1 MRDMYVVRP
10 PPNPTAGATVDPA
23 VIGDDGEDQLRTYQA
38 WKGSNIFLLQGRLI
52 FGPDVRSLLLTI
64 FLIVVPASVFFVFVA
79 RKLMDCFSHH
89 LGISILVIGIFLT
102 LLDLT
107 LLLLTSARDPGI
119 IPRNAHPP
127 EPGYDRQS
135 PLTPGQTPPFR
146 LPRTKDVI
154 INGMTVKTK
163 YCDTCMLYRPPRCSH
178 CSICNNCV
186 ERFDHHCPWVGQCIG
201 LRNYR
206 FFFMFVFTETIL
218 CLYVQAF
225 CWVYIKRIMNS
236 EETSFW
242 KAMSKTP
249 ASIALVVYTF
259 ISFWFVG
266 GLTVFHSYLISKNQS
281 TYENFRYRY
290 DGLANPYDKGLI
302 ENFKEVFFSSIPPS
316 KNNFRAKIPKELTI
330 PPRMVGSSFVSSG
343 VEKPAGDVEMGR
355 KPVWDE
361 AAGDANAYD
370 GTIRNDGS
378 LHEDRGLTDVSPDL
392 SRILPPQGMEG
403 RSVMHSRRPSLGR
416 KTGSWDI
423 SPDLASAAG
432 MGESER
438 PASGIGDILTY

>member
-10 PPNPTAGATVDPA
+10 PPDPTAGATVDPA
-23 VIGDDGEDQLRTYQA
+23 VIGDDQLRTYQA

-64 FLIVVPASVFFVFVA
+64 FLIVVPAAVFFVFVA

-89 LGISILVIGIFLT
+89 LGISILVIGIVLT

-127 EPGYDRQS
+127 EPEGYDRQS
-135 PLTPGQTPPFR
+135 ALTPGQTPPSR

-242 KAMSKTP
+242 KAMSKAP

-290 DGLANPYDKGLI
+290 DGLPNPYDKGLI

-343 VEKPAGDVEMGR
+343 VEKSAGDVEMGR

-370 GTIRNDGS
+370 VTIRNGGS

>member
-10 PPNPTAGATVDPA
+10 PPDPTAGATVDPA
-23 VIGDDGEDQLRTYQA
+23 VIVDNWEDQLRTYQA

-52 FGPDVRSLLLTI
+52 FGPDARSLLLTI
-64 FLIVVPASVFFVFVA
+64 FLIVVPAAVFCVFVA

-89 LGISILVIGIFLT
+89 LGISILVIGIALT
-102 LLDLT
+102 LLGCGISLCHVFYSGFLTGLLSSQHMIENLSPKQQIEKKVYTTNPDEFEVATLFAQMLLFDHQSDLT

-127 EPGYDRQS
+127 EPEGYDQQS

-146 LPRTKDVI
+146 LPRSKDVI

-201 LRNYR
+201 L
-206 FFFMFVFTETIL
+206 
-218 CLYVQAF
+218 
-225 CWVYIKRIMNS
+225 
-236 EETSFW
+236 
-242 KAMSKTP
+242 
-249 ASIALVVYTF
+249 
-259 ISFWFVG
+259 
-266 GLTVFHSYLISKNQS
+266 S

-302 ENFKEVFFSSIPPS
+302 ENFKEVFFSSILQS
-316 KNNFRAKIPKELTI
+316 KNNFRAKILKEPTI

-343 VEKPAGDVEMGR
+343 VEKSAGDVEMR
-355 KPVWDE
+355 REPVWDE
-361 AAGDANAYD
+361 AAGDADVYD
-370 GTIRNDGS
+370 GTIRNNGS
-378 LHEDRGLTDVSPDL
+378 LHENRGLTDVAPDL

-423 SPDLASAAG
+423 SPDLASATG
-432 MGESER
+432 MGESKR
-438 PASGIGDILTY
+438 TASGIGDNLTSDAQQSKRHTEL